1 MHPMFMMK
9 KLLIVIKKSFL
20 MMNLSVN
27 IRSRRNR
34 KRVARRSSSRGKK
47 KLKKERLLKMQM
59 LMAQI
64 EGDKVEI
71 IRDLEIKVVSR
82 GIVRIMIILN
92 LKNKKYIIKVIIH
105 KLNTSQNM
113 VANNNKTRIYL
124 ITIQQFHKETITIN
138 KINFNNQSNSQS
150 KATKFININSNSSSI
165 YRLKDFLNK
174 V

>member
-47 KLKKERLLKMQM
+47 KLKKERLLKMRM